1 MFSILYER
9 QIMRFI
15 FTISLNEDLEFIK
28 LDSALNE
35 DLEFIKLDSA
45 LKINPGPLEARSAMV
60 DWIGNL
66 FLSFATTLKIIKG
79 EI

>member
-1 MFSILYER
+1 MFAILYER
-9 QIMRFI
+9 QTMRFI
-15 FTISLNEDLEFIK
+15 FTI
-28 LDSALNE
+28 ALNE
-35 DLEFIKLDSA
+35 DLEFLKLDSA